1 MTVRTMFSRSV
12 SLLAAAVLAAPLLLA
27 QAGSASADGAAKP
40 KKPRLDLR
48 ATPRMGFSPV
58 HVLFT
63 AELLGGDDVEEFHCP
78 EIEWEWDDGGKTIRE
93 ADCAPFEPGTS
104 IQRRFTAEHTFRR
117 ANVYRVKATMR
128 RNNKTLAAAS
138 VNVTV
143 RAGLGDPTMSQ

>member
-1 MTVRTMFSRSV
+1 M
-12 SLLAAAVLAAPLLLA
+12 LARWLSFLVVAALAAPLA
-27 QAGSASADGAAKP
+27 AHGADKP

-63 AELLGGDDVEEFHCP
+63 AELMGGDDVEEFHCP
-78 EIEWEWDDGGKTIRE
+78 EIEWEWDDGGKTVRE
-93 ADCAPFEPGTS
+93 ADCQPFEAGTS

-128 RNNKTLAAAS
+128 RNNKTLASAT

-143 RAGLGDPTMSQ
+143 RAGLGDPTMSNQ